1 MVLIISII
9 IAIYVLLIAWVW
21 NNLGTI
27 DKTKKVLI
35 ILVGTVVVYLITL
48 IVFNISKS
56 GINYEE
62 KMMEKDIRSRDSEI
76 SELKDKNLKLVEA
89 NASLFKQIPTVHEKS
104 ESKNEDDELPLKNVS
119 LRSVF
124 DRNGNF
130 IK

>member
-1 MVLIISII
+1 MTEEELNTISNNIKEKIGDESFSIISDDLGQII
-9 IAIYVLLIAWVW
+9 T
-21 NNLGTI
+21 GR
-27 DKTKKVLI
+27 
-35 ILVGTVVVYLITL
+35 
-48 IVFNISKS
+48 
-56 GINYEE
+56 E
-62 KMMEKDIRSRDSEI
+62 MMEKDIRSRDSEI

-104 ESKNEDDELPLKNVS
+104 ESKNDDDELPLKNVS